1 MKFGKIEQILT
12 KLTISRVQYLLV
24 KFGKIEQIL
33 IKLTISRVQYLLVY
47 IVV

>member
-33 IKLTISRVQYLLVY
+33 IKLTIS
-47 IVV
+47 